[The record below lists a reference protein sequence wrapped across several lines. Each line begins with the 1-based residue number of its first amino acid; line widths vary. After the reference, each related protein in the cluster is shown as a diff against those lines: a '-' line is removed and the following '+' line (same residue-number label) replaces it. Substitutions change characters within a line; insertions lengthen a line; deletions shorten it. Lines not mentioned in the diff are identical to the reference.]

1 MGGSG
6 GKMNVQTRRLVETR
20 YALGE
25 GPLWD
30 PVDRVIYWV
39 DILGRTLWRADADG
53 GNARDWSLPEHIGA
67 LALRRGGGAVVA
79 LRTGFHAFDFETGTC
94 TPITDPEAGN
104 PRTRFNDGKVD
115 RRGRFFAGT
124 MDYQQAEGLG
134 SLYRLDPDLTCTRLE
149 EDIVIFNAP
158 CWSPDDTIFYFAD
171 SAKGTIY
178 AHDYDI
184 ETGTISNQRIFA
196 TADAAPGVPDGCTV
210 DREGYLWNARW
221 GAGCVVRF
229 APDGRVDRR
238 VEVPARK
245 TTSCT
250 FGGPDLDLLYVTS
263 MKDPDNPEDPD
274 DPEAG
279 SIYILTG
286 LGVRGLPEPRFAG

>member
-1 MGGSG
+1 
-6 GKMNVQTRRLVETR
+6 MNVQTRRLVETR
-20 YALGE
+20 YSLGE

-39 DILGRTLWRADADG
+39 DILGRTVWRADADG
-53 GNARDWSLPEHIGA
+53 ENARDWPLPEDIGA

-79 LRTGFHAFDFETGTC
+79 LSTGFHALDFETGTC

-124 MDYQQAEGLG
+124 MDYQETEGLG
-134 SLYRLDPDLTCTRLE
+134 SLYRLDPDLTCTKLQG
-149 EDIVIFNAP
+149 DIVIFNAP
-158 CWSPDDTIFYFAD
+158 CWSPDNTIFYFSD
-171 SAKGTIY
+171 SAKGAIY
-178 AHDYDI
+178 AHDYDL
-184 ETGTISNQRIFA
+184 ETGTISNQRVFA
-196 TADAAPGVPDGCTV
+196 RADAAPGVPDGCTV
-210 DREGYLWNARW
+210 DSEGYLWNARW

-229 APDGRVDRR
+229 APDGRVDRM
-238 VEVPARK
+238 VEVPAQK

-250 FGGPDLDLLYVTS
+250 FGGPDLDLLFVTS

-279 SIYILTG
+279 SIYIVTG

>member
-1 MGGSG
+1 
-6 GKMNVQTRRLVETR
+6 MNVQTRRLVETR
-20 YALGE
+20 YNLGE

-39 DILGRTLWRADADG
+39 DILGRAVWRADADG
-53 GNARDWSLPEHIGA
+53 GNARDWPVPEDIGA

-79 LRTGFHAFDFETGTC
+79 LSTGFHAFDFETGTC

-124 MDYQQAEGLG
+124 MDYQETEGLG
-134 SLYRLDPDLTCTRLE
+134 SLYRLDPDLTCTKLQG
-149 EDIVIFNAP
+149 DIVIFNAP

-171 SAKGTIY
+171 SAMGTIY

-210 DREGYLWNARW
+210 DSEGHLWSARW

-238 VEVPARK
+238 VEVPTRK
-245 TTSCT
+245 TTSCA
-250 FGGPDLDLLYVTS
+250 FGGPDLDLLYITS
-263 MKDPDNPEDPD
+263 MKDPDNPEDSD

-286 LGVRGLPEPRFAG
+286 LGVSGLPEPRFAG